1 MNTFELRFFVEKHTQ
16 EQIDNG
22 EGTALVYQE
31 IWIDGQHLDEPY
43 PVSLMELT
51 RSLFYP
57 GEFTIF
63 TCGCGYAG
71 CAEIFDGIFVR
82 HEPGVIRWQFR
93 RPVSSRKFGTA
104 DDADGYD
111 DWIQK
116 ATWSEYV
123 FDRNQVLTQ
132 MISALHDIR
141 SRTDSDAS
149 YCPYGFERSH
159 LDALDPYGE
168 LTTLSYEEETG
179 QSLFFLP
186 DDEHA
191 FMLDGRFVAIDD
203 LQLTK
208 SFQNR
213 FEAWREVT
221 YSQQNQPET
230 RQAWLDETT
239 AFLCD
244 AYQNGLPSE
253 LNFWMI
259 THALNPD
266 GTLNPWRQ
274 KEHRIIQTG

>member
-1 MNTFELRFFVEKHTQ
+1 MNTFELRFFVEKHTKG
-16 EQIDNG
+16 QIYNN
-22 EGTALVYQE
+22 EEFRLVYQE

-43 PVSLMELT
+43 PVCLMELT

-71 CAEIFDGIFVR
+71 CASIFDGIFVR
-82 HEPGVIRWQFR
+82 HEPEVIRWRFR
-93 RPVSSRKFGTA
+93 RPVSSREFCT
-104 DDADGYD
+104 DDDEEGYD
-111 DWIQK
+111 GWIQK

-123 FDRNQVLTQ
+123 FDRNQMLTQ
-132 MISALHDIR
+132 IADALHDIR
-141 SRTDSDAS
+141 SRTDSEDYYS
-149 YCPYGFERSH
+149 PDGFERSH
-159 LDALDPYGE
+159 LDALDPYGQ
-168 LTTLSYEEETG
+168 LSMFSYEEMTG

-186 DDEHA
+186 DDAYA
-191 FMLDGRFVAIDD
+191 FLLDGRFVTIDD

-213 FEAWREVT
+213 FKAWREAT

-230 RQAWLDETT
+230 RQAWLDETI

-244 AYQNGLPSE
+244 AYQNGFPSE
-253 LNFWMI
+253 INFWMI